1 MLLSLSEVT
10 EKCEGCEIR
19 APSEVLAIY
28 VRQVPADEPLL
39 PSGEIARR
47 LGVTPRTISQWVAD
61 GRLVPDVVTAGGRYR
76 FRWSSVERQLRE
88 RRERGDG

>member
-1 MLLSLSEVT
+1 VT
-10 EKCEGCEIR
+10 
-19 APSEVLAIY
+19 S
-28 VRQVPADEPLL
+28 DDPLL

-76 FRWSSVERQLRE
+76 FRWSSVERRLRE
-88 RRERGDG
+88 LRQRDE